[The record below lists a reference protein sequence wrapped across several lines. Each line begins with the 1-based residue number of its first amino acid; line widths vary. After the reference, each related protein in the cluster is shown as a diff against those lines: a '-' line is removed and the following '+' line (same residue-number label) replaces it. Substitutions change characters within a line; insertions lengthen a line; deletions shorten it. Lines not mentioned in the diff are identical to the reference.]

1 MDASTVKD
9 VRSELTLIRDK
20 INGLLEALDIT
31 TKVPSAQ
38 SSSEQPQQLST
49 GMVKYGNIKFFL
61 SFYLPLTAFYLAHV
75 HVFVTEELS
84 VCRKT

>member
-20 INGLLEALDIT
+20 INGLLEVLDIT

-38 SSSEQPQQLST
+38 PSSEQPQQLST
-49 GMVKYGNIKFFL
+49 GRALILYMMHDFICQGFI
-61 SFYLPLTAFYLAHV
+61 LPLFHLYICI
-75 HVFVTEELS
+75 S
-84 VCRKT
+84 VYSKNF